1 MTTGRERAL
10 VLGGGGLA
18 GIAWLYGMLAG
29 LAERGVDLG
38 RADLVVGTS
47 AGASVGANVAAGRDV
62 EERYAAQ
69 LAPSGDEIAVS
80 TGPGLALRMLRAAV
94 SGPRTARDVR
104 ARIGRAALDA
114 ETVDESVRLSVI
126 ASRLG
131 DLDWSPD
138 TDLRVTVVDAHTGE
152 FRAFGR
158 DDGVPLVTAV
168 AASGSVPGVWPPVT
182 ALGTRWIDG
191 GVRSSANADLAAG
204 YDRVVVL
211 APLAAGLGAM
221 AKPSTQV
228 EALAATGRAALVT
241 PDREARRA
249 FGRNVLDPATRP
261 PAARAGRRQSADV
274 VDVVRAVWQ

>member
-1 MTTGRERAL
+1 
-10 VLGGGGLA
+10 
-18 GIAWLYGMLAG
+18 
-29 LAERGVDLG
+29 
-38 RADLVVGTS
+38 
-47 AGASVGANVAAGRDV
+47 
-62 EERYAAQ
+62 
-69 LAPSGDEIAVS
+69 VS

-114 ETVDESVRLSVI
+114 ETADESVRLSVI

-138 TDLRVTVVDAHTGE
+138 TDLRITVVDAHTGA

-168 AASGSVPGVWPPVT
+168 AASGAVPGVWPPVT
-182 ALGTRWIDG
+182 ALGTRWVDG

-211 APLAAGLGAM
+211 APVAAGIGAM

-228 EALAATGRAALVT
+228 EALAALGRATLVT

-261 PAARAGRRQSADV
+261 PSARAGRRQSAAV
-274 VDVVRAVWQ
+274 VDAVRAVWEP

>member
-1 MTTGRERAL
+1 MTRERAL

-29 LAERGVDLG
+29 LAERGVDLS
-38 RADLVVGTS
+38 RSDLVVGTS
-47 AGASVGANVAAGRDV
+47 AGASVGANVAGGRDV

-69 LAPSGDEIAVS
+69 LAPAGDEIAVS

-114 ETVDESVRLSVI
+114 ATVDESVRLSVI

-138 TDLRVTVVDAHTGE
+138 TDLRVTAVDAHTGE

-168 AASGSVPGVWPPVT
+168 AASGSVPGVWPPVS

-204 YDRVVVL
+204 YERVVVL

-228 EALAATGRAALVT
+228 EALAATGRATLVT
-241 PDREARRA
+241 PDRGARRA

-261 PAARAGRRQSADV
+261 PAARAGRAQSATVADA
-274 VDVVRAVWQ
+274 VRAVWE